1 MSRLGIDI
9 DPVAIIR
16 NIFTDEDIPDPAHI
30 SVLAEMG
37 GAESIVC
44 CLREDIRSVNERD
57 VRVLKEIVKTHLNI
71 RSTITD
77 DTVRKLLKI
86 KPDMITFVSSGA
98 ETSLL
103 PAPVNPEDYA
113 VSLSD
118 YIADARANNIA
129 TGIFIEPDIDSIKLA
144 GKLEVDYIEINAKKY
159 TSAENLDEQIA
170 ELESINSLV
179 IAANKLGM
187 GVNISGGIN
196 QENIS
201 ELAKTPYLDDLIVAN
216 SLIVKALAIGFEQ
229 AVRDFVSVI

>member
-16 NIFTDEDIPDPAHI
+16 NIFAENIPDPAHI

-37 GAESIVC
+37 GAEAIVC
-44 CLREDIRSVNERD
+44 FLREDMRSVDERD
-57 VRVLKEIVKTHLNI
+57 VRVLREIVKTHLNVRTMI
-71 RSTITD
+71 ND

-86 KPDMITFVSSGA
+86 KPDMITFVSHSA

-103 PAPVNPEDYA
+103 PAS
-113 VSLSD
+113 VSLEEFSATLSD

-129 TGIFIEPDIDSIKLA
+129 TSVLIEPGFNAIKQA
-144 GKLEVDYIEINAKKY
+144 GKLEFDYIEINTRLYAL
-159 TSAENLDEQIA
+159 AEDLDQQIA
-170 ELESINSLV
+170 ELEEINTLA

-187 GVNISGGIN
+187 GVNISGGIS

-201 ELAKTPYLDDLIVAN
+201 ELAKIHYIDDIIVAN
-216 SLIVKALAIGFEQ
+216 AVMVKAMAIGFEQ
-229 AVRDFVSVI
+229 AVRDFVSII